1 MLIPGEI
8 SLVLQG
14 MLPWI
19 QTVVIFLFTGL
30 VSSTVTTVTLG
41 KVLKIVASKVQHAQN
56 RRFQIA
62 IFAQNRYFFTAKSR
76 EPDLHHTRE
85 NMNP

>member
-14 MLPWI
+14 MLPRI

-41 KVLKIVASKVQHAQN
+41 K
-56 RRFQIA
+56 
-62 IFAQNRYFFTAKSR
+62 Y
-76 EPDLHHTRE
+76 
-85 NMNP
+85 